1 MPAFGPTVAPEPR
14 LNLRR
19 PARFAL
25 LALAA
30 ILAVPSVAE
39 AGSSRRSRRASPF
52 VTSSTTSGLKSDE
65 SVQAALA
72 ATPAGGTV
80 VLPFGSFRTSI
91 VIDRPL
97 TVVGHPRGTRLDA
110 KGLGRAAVT
119 ILPGV
124 TDVTLDGLYVTT
136 ADLDG
141 IAVGAGCDRLRISRT
156 TAERCLGDGLRVERS
171 TDVRVEGFVGD
182 RNAGDGLDLDA
193 AGGVVTGCSFRANG
207 GAAARLRGSDIV
219 LTTTSSTGGAE
230 GIVFEGLRLAASR
243 VTFRGTRLLARFTAT
258 SDTCALE
265 RCDGRDLAT
274 LARTDEGSIYARI
287 EGNRVAGTAGDAF
300 DLRGAWHTIEGN
312 TLGRVLGTAVVG
324 DGLSLRVLENLVTS
338 AAGNA
343 VRLVGMGHTV
353 EGNTIGACGSDTL
366 VLEGTAHLVA
376 RNGVRGGNGSG
387 LVLDG
392 DHHQAVANRIANVPG
407 AGIRLTGDVCL
418 LQDNRLERAGLE
430 GIVVAAGRANQLL
443 SNAIDRCGGRG
454 LADDGVGTVLERNRI
469 D

>member
-1 MPAFGPTVAPEPR
+1 M
-14 LNLRR
+14 NLRR
-19 PARFAL
+19 LARFAL

-30 ILAVPSVAE
+30 IVAVPSIAE

-52 VTSSTTSGLKSDE
+52 VASTTTSGLKSDE

-110 KGLGRAAVT
+110 KGLGRAAIE

-141 IAVGAGCDRLRISRT
+141 IAAGAGCARLRIART
-156 TAERCLGDGLRVERS
+156 TVERCLGDGIRVERS
-171 TDVRVEGFVGD
+171 TDVRVEGCVLD

-193 AGGVVTGCSFRANG
+193 TGGVVTGCTFRENG
-207 GAAARLRGSDIV
+207 GAAARLRGSDVV
-219 LTTTSSTGGAE
+219 LTSASSTGGAE
-230 GIVFEGLRLAASR
+230 GIVFEGLRIAASR
-243 VTFRGTRLLARFTAT
+243 VTFRGTRLLARFAAT

-265 RCDGRDLAT
+265 RCDGRDLQTVALT
-274 LARTDEGSIYARI
+274 EEGSIYARI
-287 EGNRVAGTAGDAF
+287 EGNRTAGTAGDAF
-300 DLRGAWHTIEGN
+300 VLRGAWHTVERN
-312 TLGRVLGTAVVG
+312 ALGRVLGTAVAG
-324 DGLSLRVLENLVTS
+324 DGLSLRIVENVVAS
-338 AAGNA
+338 AAGSA
-343 VRLVGMGHTV
+343 VRLAGMGNTV
-353 EGNTIGACGSDTL
+353 EGNNVGPCGADTF

-376 RNGVRGGNGSG
+376 RNVVRGGNGNG

-392 DHHQAVANRIANVPG
+392 DYHQAVANRIANVPG
-407 AGIRLTGDVCL
+407 AGIRLTGDVGL
-418 LQDNRLERAGLE
+418 VQDNRLERAGLE
-430 GIVVAAGRANQLL
+430 GIVVAAGRDNQLL
-443 SNAIDRCGGRG
+443 SNSIDRCGGRG